1 MATDFT
7 KPIGAETSDERLAR
21 MQAEQAQR
29 QVDRQNARAGT
40 ALQGTYI
47 APESSTQYV
56 QAKEAGQSP
65 ASPAYAVGKVNQGLI
80 YGISDGG
87 ANASAAKPVD
97 SLYPMAGSGGGASPT
112 TPGAPSTPGSTAGS
126 DGSSSAGGSTSG
138 GLVGSAVGGGQFQPW
153 DVTAPQTVQQQA
165 ESIIAKDSGLMQQAR
180 GRAMQQMNE
189 RGLINS
195 SIGIQAGQ
203 DAVMDRALQIAGQ
216 DAATYAEN
224 AKFNAGQGNAW
235 NLSQQELA
243 LKDSQFKSEMEY
255 KRWAVMQDFENSKVL
270 KQLDSELGDLK
281 SSDAAFDNQYQ
292 MYIDLLYRIDSN
304 PDLDAAAKTTMKN
317 EATTNLRNYAKIRGL
332 NLDLSNLP
340 TFEVPRRSTASTS
353 VPTSTDGRG

>member
-1 MATDFT
+1 
-7 KPIGAETSDERLAR
+7 
-21 MQAEQAQR
+21 
-29 QVDRQNARAGT
+29 
-40 ALQGTYI
+40 
-47 APESSTQYV
+47 
-56 QAKEAGQSP
+56 
-65 ASPAYAVGKVNQGLI
+65 
-80 YGISDGG
+80 
-87 ANASAAKPVD
+87 
-97 SLYPMAGSGGGASPT
+97 
-112 TPGAPSTPGSTAGS
+112 
-126 DGSSSAGGSTSG
+126 
-138 GLVGSAVGGGQFQPW
+138 
-153 DVTAPQTVQQQA
+153 
-165 ESIIAKDSGLMQQAR
+165 
-180 GRAMQQMNE
+180 MQQMNE

-203 DAVMDRALQIAGQ
+203 DAVMDRALQIASQ

-270 KQLDSELGDLK
+270 KQLDNELGDLK
-281 SSDAAFDNQYQ
+281 ASDAAFDNQYQ

-340 TFEVPRRSTASTS
+340 TFEVPRSSTASTS
-353 VPTSTDGRG
+353 GPTSTDGRG